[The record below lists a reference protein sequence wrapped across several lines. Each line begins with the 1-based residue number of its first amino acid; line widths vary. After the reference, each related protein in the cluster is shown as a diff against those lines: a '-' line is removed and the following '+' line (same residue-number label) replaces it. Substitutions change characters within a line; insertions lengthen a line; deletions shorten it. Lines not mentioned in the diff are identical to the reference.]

1 VPSPSNLSQ
10 PQTPSKIHVICF
22 NVLLPAAAASLC
34 GCKFKPYK
42 VRRAGFRTDSEPNAR
57 LESESMRV
65 PCAVAVERS
74 NQLSVA
80 FMQILPLGSFSRIVD
95 ERDESVKVQWQLLVA
110 DTFETSH
117 FALEDGAV
125 SRGRQQF
132 AAAYARWRQV

>member
-1 VPSPSNLSQ
+1 
-10 PQTPSKIHVICF
+10 
-22 NVLLPAAAASLC
+22 
-34 GCKFKPYK
+34 
-42 VRRAGFRTDSEPNAR
+42 
-57 LESESMRV
+57 MRV